1 MLRVIDL
8 YIICTII
15 CLQHI
20 ILCYFDGTQSI
31 IVHNWWHKYDYQPL
45 RYPFLVAKKK
55 PFYAECII
63 IFALNPH
70 LWPKIPWSAQWGR
83 VGHLLPPVNTC
94 TSEWEALIFLKYL
107 LQSKLIIYQQSL
119 PVIICHLS
127 LAKSQYSKKKKK
139 NENTISSPPTG
150 FESPRDSKSS
160 VGSEGS
166 LTMEAS
172 AWEVSTPSSS
182 QSWSSSWNRCMA
194 SWCLGHVQGLF
205 VVFFSK

>member
-139 NENTISSPPTG
+139 TRTQFPPPQPVLNPQG
-150 FESPRDSKSS
+150 I
-160 VGSEGS
+160 
-166 LTMEAS
+166 
-172 AWEVSTPSSS
+172 PSHPLD
-182 QSWSSSWNRCMA
+182 RKA
-194 SWCLGHVQGLF
+194 L
-205 VVFFSK
+205 